1 MNLHL
6 LRIFYTVAVE
16 RSFSRAAGVLY
27 ISQPAVSKGVRELEH
42 QLDIG
47 LIERSQRAGRRQQG
61 VQLTTNGTVL
71 FEHARGL
78 FALEKAAVDDLHA
91 RLGLKRG
98 ALVVGASSTIAG
110 YWLAPVLGHFAES
123 HPDIDLQVKVGNTE
137 SVCQALIDCQVDVA
151 LIEGEVDDPRM
162 LCRPWRDDPL
172 TVIAPPAFNAAGMGR
187 EAFSAQC
194 WIEREPGSGTR
205 EVVRSLLSDCG
216 VKPERQIE
224 IGSNEA
230 IARAVASGLG
240 LAMLP
245 RAVVND
251 LITLERVVELTLPDT
266 PQISRPLYE
275 LEYTSRPLSPAAR
288 AFTAL
293 LRESAPEA

>member
-6 LRIFYTVAVE
+6 LRIFYTVAME
-16 RSFSRAAGVLY
+16 RSFSRAADVLC

-42 QLDIG
+42 QLEIG
-47 LIERSQRAGRRQQG
+47 LIERAQGAGRRQQG

-110 YWLAPVLGHFAES
+110 YWLAPVLGRFAES
-123 HPDIDLQVKVGNTE
+123 NPDIDLQVKVGNTE

-151 LIEGEVDDPRM
+151 LVEGEVNDSRM
-162 LCRPWRDDPL
+162 HCRPWLNDPL
-172 TVIAPPAFNAAGMGR
+172 TVIAPPSLRLADGSVKALAR
-187 EAFSAQC
+187 QC

-205 EVVRSLLSDCG
+205 EVVRGLLTDCG
-216 VKPERQIE
+216 VKPDRQIE
-224 IGSNEA
+224 MGSNEA

-245 RAVVND
+245 RAVVSD
-251 LITLERVVELTLPDT
+251 LIMLERVVEVALPDN
-266 PQISRPLYE
+266 PDISRPLYE
-275 LEYTSRPLSPAAR
+275 LEYTSRPLSPAAQ
-288 AFTAL
+288 AFTSL
-293 LRESAPEA
+293 LRESAAKT